1 MRLGLLGLGRIGA
14 YHADIL
20 SALPAVDAL
29 VVADMSAGLAG
40 QLAGRWHAETA
51 NGAAALISSGIDGLV
66 IATSTGS
73 HPELLRQAA
82 RAGIPVFC
90 EKPVA
95 HSATEA
101 AQLAS
106 DVQHW
111 ADRIQ
116 IGYQR
121 RFDPA
126 LIRARAD
133 LQAGR
138 LGWLHSIRSTTLDP
152 YPPSHAYLESSGGL
166 YRDCTVHDF
175 DIIRWVTGRE
185 VAEVYATGSNKGEQ
199 WIADIPD
206 VDTGAS
212 VVTLDDGT
220 LAVISNT
227 RYNGRGYDTRLELHG
242 SLDSVAAGLDDRL
255 PLGSLE
261 AGAQFP
267 RGPACATFME
277 RFAEAYQAELAAFTE
292 VVSGRMPSPCTVA
305 DAIESELAAEAAAV
319 SLREHRPVSVDEVRP
334 VLNPS

>member
-20 SALPAVDAL
+20 SALPAVDGL
-29 VVADMSAGLAG
+29 VVADLLPGMAG

-51 NGAAALISSGIDGLV
+51 EDAAALWHSGIDGLV
-66 IATSTGS
+66 IATSTGT
-73 HPELLRQAA
+73 HPDLLRQAA
-82 RAGIPVFC
+82 AARIPVFC

-95 HSATEA
+95 HSAAEA
-101 AQLAS
+101 AELAR
-106 DVQHW
+106 DVQDW

-126 LIRARAD
+126 CIRARAD
-133 LQAGR
+133 LRAGR

-152 YPPSHAYLESSGGL
+152 YPPSHAYLESSGGM

-206 VDTGAS
+206 VDTGAC

-242 SLDSVAAGLDDRL
+242 SADSVAAGLDDRL

-267 RGPACATFME
+267 RGPAYPTFME
-277 RFAEAYQAELAAFTE
+277 RFAQAYRAELAAFAQL
-292 VVSGRMPSPCTVA
+292 VAGGMASPCPVA

-319 SLREHRPVSVDEVRP
+319 SLREHRPVRVGEVRP